1 MLEKTSFDEPALDSA
16 PLDRPSQP
24 LTEPHGLPIFDTGPH
39 PGPLRALNGP
49 DEFDTDTLLPPLS
62 GTFHAEPF
70 VVAPHVGDPVGA
82 YLKRWHFIA
91 IIGGVWITAAAAGL
105 GFYNWW
111 YTSMDKTPAVFGVL
125 LYLMVCMIGSVL
137 TSLVT
142 DKPRIAGLAI
152 AVMSAPLASMAAAAV
167 LHGAYYFEWIARP
180 AIG

>member
-1 MLEKTSFDEPALDSA
+1 MLEKTSLDEPVLDH
-16 PLDRPSQP
+16 PFPDKPSFP

-39 PGPLRALNGP
+39 PDPLKALGAG
-49 DEFDTDTLLPPLS
+49 DEFDTDALPPLS

-70 VVAPHVGDPVGA
+70 VVPPQLADLRGA
-82 YLKRWHFIA
+82 YLKRWHFVA
-91 IIGGVWITAAAAGL
+91 IIGGTWLAAAAAGL

-111 YTSMDKTPAVFGVL
+111 YTTMDKTPAVFGVFV
-125 LYLMVCMIGSVL
+125 YLTVCMIGSVL

-142 DKPRIAGLAI
+142 DKPRITGLAI
-152 AVMSAPLASMAAAAV
+152 ALMSAPLASTVAAAV